1 MEDGLAYEIVRA
13 MDENIGKA
21 GDPRLAA
28 MEDNPFVPGWVWAPS
43 RRGQAVLSG
52 KGIYRLNS

>member
-1 MEDGLAYEIVRA
+1 MGWPMRSSGA

-28 MEDNPFVPGWVWAPS
+28 MEDKSFLCQDGSGLLHEGA
-43 RRGQAVLSG
+43 RRYYQE
-52 KGIYRLNS
+52 KGYID